1 MSQATKHKVRCH
13 LVPAARSC
21 GRDMLEEAPCCRGSS
36 RAGDF
41 AWPPPEPRGQRLP
54 PSLPV
59 LFHVLKDAEESQRR
73 PAEINT
79 MQAASGS

>member
-1 MSQATKHKVRCH
+1 
-13 LVPAARSC
+13 
-21 GRDMLEEAPCCRGSS
+21 MLGGGAVLQRQLPSG
-36 RAGDF
+36 GF
-41 AWPPPEPRGQRLP
+41 AWPLPEPRGQRLP

-59 LFHVLKDAEESQRR
+59 LFRVLKDAEESQRR